1 MVFLLIYLRILLC
14 TFVQKFILMRNIFLI
29 LFLFLYFFSF
39 SQNKKVQN
47 DKFGAD
53 ANLPVLPINQ
63 KDTTQFKTV
72 NTSTHDQYRIITLQR
87 DTTYVDT
94 SLTIKKEYEYNYL
107 RKDIFGLLPF
117 ANEGHTYATL
127 DYGYKKYSAFPEIGF
142 SGKHFN
148 YIQPNDIRYF
158 SVATPITE
166 LYFKTVMEQGQSVD
180 ALISV
185 NTSEQLNFSIAF
197 KGLRSTGKYINQLAS
212 NGNFRFTTSYNTL
225 NKRYFLNLHFTGQD
239 FSNGENGGITNID
252 DFESNNPDF
261 EERARMEVY
270 LRDAKSFMKGKR
282 YFFDHN
288 FRINSKS
295 TQNNL
300 FLAHQFNYETKF
312 FEYNQRTVNSTVGQ
326 TIVSRF
332 GDSYVAANINDHT
345 RYNRM
350 YNKLGA
356 IYENTTLGKFQFFI
370 EDYRYNYFYNK
381 ILILDSGI
389 VSNKLS
395 DEINTVGGQYEYR
408 KNKWNGVFAYS
419 NSISNQSLS
428 NFDAKLNYKL
438 NDKNEFQFQYQ
449 MLNKIPDHVY
459 NLYQSSFVNYNWAND
474 FNNEKIN
481 NLQATAK
488 TQWLTAS
495 LKLTSINDYLYFSD
509 DSTNDQQQLISP
521 KQYDKTI
528 NYLSINV
535 SREFKWWKLALDN
548 TILYQE
554 VDQENSILNVP
565 KITTRNSLYFTD
577 FFFKKALYLQTG
589 FTLNYFSKYYMN
601 DYNPVVTE
609 AFVQTD
615 RKIGD
620 FPMVDFFINARIR
633 QTRIFLKA
641 EHFNTMFSSDRKY
654 YTAPN
659 YPYRD
664 FMIRFGLVWNFFQ

>member
-1 MVFLLIYLRILLC
+1 MRNVILIIFLLFC
-14 TFVQKFILMRNIFLI
+14 FLG
-29 LFLFLYFFSF
+29 F
-39 SQNKKVQN
+39 SQRKKVLNEQ
-47 DKFGAD
+47 FGTPTTSTTGST
-53 ANLPVLPINQ
+53 LSSKE
-63 KDTTQFKTV
+63 KDTTQFKTIK
-72 NTSTHDQYRIITLQR
+72 TAATIDQYRIISLQR

-107 RKDIFGLLPF
+107 RKDNFGLLPF
-117 ANEGHTYATL
+117 SNEGQTYTML
-127 DYGYKKYSAFPEIGF
+127 DYGYKKYSSFPEIGF

-148 YIQPNDIRYF
+148 YMQPNDIKYY

-180 ALISV
+180 ALIAV
-185 NTSEQLNFSIAF
+185 NTSERFNVSIAF
-197 KGLRSTGKYINQLAS
+197 KGLRSLGKYINQLAS
-212 NGNFRFTTSYNTL
+212 TGNFRFTTSYNTL
-225 NKRYFLNLHFTGQD
+225 NKRYYLNLHFTGQD
-239 FSNGENGGITNID
+239 FLNGENGGITTVE

-261 EERARMEVY
+261 ENRARLEVY

-288 FRINSKS
+288 FRINSKAAE
-295 TQNNL
+295 NNL
-300 FLAHQFNYETKF
+300 FLTHQFNYETKF
-312 FEYNQRTVNSTVGQ
+312 FEYNQKTVTSTIGENVQ
-326 TIVSRF
+326 VNHF
-332 GDSYVAANINDHT
+332 GDSYVSSNINDHT

-370 EDYRYNYFYNK
+370 EDFRYNYFYDK
-381 ILILDSGI
+381 ILILETGTVQS
-389 VSNKLS
+389 KLS

-408 KNKWNGVFAYS
+408 KNKWNGIFTYS

-438 NDKNEFQFQYQ
+438 NEKNEFQFQYQ

-481 NLQATAK
+481 NLQAIAK

-495 LKLTSINDYLYFSD
+495 LKVTSIKDYLYFSD
-509 DSTNDQQQLISP
+509 DSTNDQQQIISP
-521 KQYDKTI
+521 KQYGKTI
-528 NYLSINV
+528 NYLSINL

-554 VDQENSILNVP
+554 VDQEDSVLNVP

-577 FFFKKALYLQTG
+577 YFFKKALFLQTG

-601 DYNPVVTE
+601 DYNPVITE

-633 QTRIFLKA
+633 QTRVFLKA
-641 EHFNTMFSSDRKY
+641 EHLNTMFSSDRKY
-654 YTAPN
+654 FTAPN